1 MKRNSTISNTMSKRQ
16 KICHN
21 EFEDLFLSRITCHIL
36 PASFGLKRM
45 DIFKKQI
52 EKYGG
57 KLMPDVN
64 SSVTH
69 IIVEDSIGK
78 PNLEKLID
86 IHAIGSSIVVKCSW
100 LSECLKSKS
109 LIDEADH
116 IVYKPLENQYD
127 NSSSGN
133 AVFSHVA
140 ANKCA
145 SPDHGPD
152 IELLPKASKEES
164 SALANEPRQDDAKV
178 PIAKFQAKFACAHSS
193 SSRHDH
199 QSSSPNHQVTEELTK
214 LLEVYRANND
224 TWRIAGYQKAIA
236 AINAYP
242 KEITSYDEARQIR
255 GVGERLAAK
264 VAEILASGKL
274 RKVEE
279 VCGSEETAVISLF
292 LGVWG
297 AGPSTARAWY
307 AQGLRTLQDL
317 HERASLTRH
326 QKVGLLHYHDLN
338 ARIPRHEAA
347 AIHSFVSRCCAE
359 VCAGLVTEVCG
370 SYRRGRATCGDVDIL
385 VSHPDGS
392 SHHDVFLPLLDNMKK
407 KGFLTDDLVT
417 QEDNGNQQ
425 KYLGVCRLPG
435 PDSKHRRIDIIVV
448 PYSEFA
454 PALLYFTGSAHFNR
468 SMRLLATK
476 MGMSLSEHGLRTN
489 VVRKGREKL
498 NDGCLLP
505 TQTEESIFE
514 HLGLPYR
521 APHERD
527 H

>member
-1 MKRNSTISNTMSKRQ
+1 MREPLAALEN
-16 KICHN
+16 
-21 EFEDLFLSRITCHIL
+21 EDLGLIEVIDLVADNEEFHQQLLLLVLTSAKLLDYL
-36 PASFGLKRM
+36 PNQTQYKSFSTNATNK
-45 DIFKKQI
+45 
-52 EKYGG
+52 
-57 KLMPDVN
+57 
-64 SSVTH
+64 
-69 IIVEDSIGK
+69 
-78 PNLEKLID
+78 
-86 IHAIGSSIVVKCSW
+86 
-100 LSECLKSKS
+100 
-109 LIDEADH
+109 
-116 IVYKPLENQYD
+116 
-127 NSSSGN
+127 SSGN
-133 AVFSHVA
+133 NNTVIIKQLSPDTRKISLDTISEARELQ
-140 ANKCA
+140 KI
-145 SPDHGPD
+145 PDHGPD